1 MPRFS
6 PVDATVT
13 IELDGDQLQ
22 AKEGEP
28 VACALLAN
36 DELIF
41 SRSPKYHRPRG
52 PFCMTGACSH
62 CLMRVDGVPN
72 VATCRVPVKSGMRL
86 ERQNAIPDGR
96 IDLLRAND
104 FIFRDWFNHHEFMA
118 GWPLAEQ
125 VLLKVARQLSG
136 LGLLPEKPAEPRQ
149 PAVIEEHELVIV
161 GAGAAG
167 LAAARQLTT
176 RGIKFTL
183 FEREHQVG
191 GRLISGAEAGQ
202 PAPWNAPARL
212 GAEVV
217 GLFADEHR
225 PFLAV
230 IEKERLHLIFYQRL
244 LLTVGGHPS
253 LPTFPNNDL
262 PGVMA
267 GRAVSTLIRRHGV
280 LPGKTVACV
289 GDLDEARSLA
299 ELVKGAGG
307 EAVAV
312 GAEVVRAHGLREVT
326 HVTVKPG
333 GKPGAEHGPASAGP
347 WSAATQ
353 KIDCDIV
360 AVCAP
365 LSPAFELARCGGAQ
379 VAWNA
384 KTGCFVVQADLRGQT
399 ANPTLFVAGEIRGPM
414 SSAAAAEQGLAAAD
428 AIAGGAG
435 GRA

>member
-6 PVDATVT
+6 PVDVTVT

-22 AKEGEP
+22 AREGEP
-28 VACALLAN
+28 VACALIAN

-62 CLMRVDGVPN
+62 CLMRVDGIPN

-86 ERQNAIPDGR
+86 ERQNALPDAR
-96 IDLLRAND
+96 VDLLRAND
-104 FIFRDWFNHHEFMA
+104 FVFRDWFNHHEFMA
-118 GWPLAEQ
+118 GWPIAEQ
-125 VLLKVARQLSG
+125 VLLKIARQLSG
-136 LGLLPEKPAEPRQ
+136 LGVLPERAAEAREPAI
-149 PAVIEEHELVIV
+149 IEEHELVVV

-167 LAAARQLTT
+167 LAAAKQLSS
-176 RGIKFTL
+176 RGVKYVL
-183 FEREHQVG
+183 FERDDHVG
-191 GRLISGAEAGQ
+191 GRLLCGAEAGQ

-217 GLFADEHR
+217 GLFADDGR

-230 IEKERLHLIFYQRL
+230 IEKQRLHLVFYKRL
-244 LLTVGGHPS
+244 LLTVGGHPI

-280 LPGKTVACV
+280 LPGKRVACV

-299 ELVKGAGG
+299 DLVKGAGG
-307 EAVAV
+307 EAIAV
-312 GAEVVRAHGLREVT
+312 GAQVERAHGLRAVNA
-326 HVTVKPG
+326 VTVKPG
-333 GKPGAEHGPASAGP
+333 GKVS
-347 WSAATQ
+347 
-353 KIDCDIV
+353 CDII

-365 LSPAFELARCGGAQ
+365 PSPAFELARAGGAQ
-379 VAWNA
+379 VVWNPKA
-384 KTGCFVVQADLRGQT
+384 GLFVVQADARGQT
-399 ANPTLFVAGEIRGPM
+399 ANAALFVAGEMRGPM
-414 SSAAAAEQGLAAAD
+414 SSAAAAEQGLAAGD
-428 AIAGGAG
+428 ALAGSAVGSAVG
-435 GRA
+435 SVTA